1 MYMYIEETKQDL
13 IWEDTCIARDGV
25 SARGFLG
32 QVSGSD
38 MPIWGYYLSSTCL

>member
-13 IWEDTCIARDGV
+13 IWEDTCIARV

-38 MPIWGYYLSSTCL
+38 MPTWGYYLSSTCL